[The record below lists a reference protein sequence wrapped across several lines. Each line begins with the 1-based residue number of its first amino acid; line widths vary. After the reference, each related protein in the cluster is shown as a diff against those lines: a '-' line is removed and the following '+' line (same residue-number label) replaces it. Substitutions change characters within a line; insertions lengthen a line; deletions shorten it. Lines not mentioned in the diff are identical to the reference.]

1 MHGVI
6 LFIENDKQQQS
17 EHNEANYNKK
27 IKKREKNVCTHQIVH
42 AHYANKKK
50 RYINTVVEKSE
61 RYLLE
66 DMCTYTTAQ
75 KRRKP
80 ASDTSPS
87 VRGEEKNTLHE
98 QREKKLIKSIKNKY
112 NN

>member
-1 MHGVI
+1 MRPPNHICTYHCATVGVC
-6 LFIENDKQQQS
+6 DAV
-17 EHNEANYNKK
+17 HN
-27 IKKREKNVCTHQIVH
+27 RE
-42 AHYANKKK
+42 KK
-50 RYINTVVEKSE
+50 RYIYTVVEKKSE
-61 RYLLE
+61 RYILE